1 MALSR
6 NSRGL
11 HRATPRGFE
20 LSLSINSRAH
30 PTRTTRFRR
39 PCQKRRCCTLLP
51 LGRKSFLLS
60 FPAPRER
67 KPATGHSM
75 RRVLPSLPSSRRDD
89 RALQDKSH
97 NPGLASPRAP
107 SLIVC
112 DGSLSSLFIHS
123 ASQRVSVRLPGADPL
138 ANHSVERE
146 GTTPRRGSGIRRFGE
161 FSGTSPVTHAKSVM
175 CIRVFR
181 DAKLPN
187 RSIPQSLRAASHG
200 HTKTL
205 SRWPPS

>member
-11 HRATPRGFE
+11 HRATPRE

-89 RALQDKSH
+89 RAGSSGQITQS
-97 NPGLASPRAP
+97 RARQP
-107 SLIVC
+107 ARSLPHRLRRQSFFIVH
-112 DGSLSSLFIHS
+112 SFSQPANAS
-123 ASQRVSVRLPGADPL
+123 ASDWSSWSRSTGESQRGKRGNDTARQRNLPF
-138 ANHSVERE
+138 R
-146 GTTPRRGSGIRRFGE
+146 E
-161 FSGTSPVTHAKSVM
+161 FSGTSPVTHAKSAI
-175 CIRVFR
+175 CIRLFR
-181 DAKLPN
+181 TSKLPN
-187 RSIPQSLRAASHG
+187 RSHPFAPLRTRTA
-200 HTKTL
+200 L
-205 SRWPPS
+205 SRRWPPS